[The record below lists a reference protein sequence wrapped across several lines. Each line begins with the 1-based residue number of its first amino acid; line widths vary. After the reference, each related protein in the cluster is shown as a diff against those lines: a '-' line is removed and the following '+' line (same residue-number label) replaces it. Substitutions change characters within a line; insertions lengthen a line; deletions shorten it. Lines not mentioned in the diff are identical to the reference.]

1 MTLTKSEPA
10 ATAVERDTRELA
22 REGEQPHL
30 RAVPVETALAMVY
43 NGLSHAVMMVT
54 PADLEDFAVG
64 FTLSEGI
71 AKSPDDIKAVEIRT
85 HEEGLV
91 AEIEISQSCFEQ
103 IVEGRRNLV
112 GQTGCGLCGIEDLE
126 HAIRSFEPLDNRVA
140 VDRQAI
146 FRAVDG
152 LREHQHLNR
161 QTGAVHAAG
170 FATSKGDYIAVR
182 EDVGRHNALDKLI
195 GFLVRSG
202 RLGEPGMVV
211 LSSRCSFELV
221 QKMLAVRLPVLVT
234 ISAPTSLAMDLARRY
249 RLTLVA
255 LARSDSML
263 VVNDPFDSL

>member
-1 MTLTKSEPA
+1 MTIKKSEPA
-10 ATAVERDTRELA
+10 ATVVERETREVA
-22 REGEQPHL
+22 REGEHPHS
-30 RAVPVETALAMVY
+30 RAVPVETPLAIVY

-71 AKSPDDIKAVEIRT
+71 AKAPDDIKSVEIRT

-91 AEIEISQSCFEQ
+91 AEIEIAPECFEQ
-103 IVEGRRNLV
+103 IIEGRRNLV

-126 HAIRSFEPLDNRVA
+126 HAIRSFEPLDRA
-140 VDRQAI
+140 PALDRQAI

-152 LREHQHLNR
+152 LREHQNLNR

-170 FATSKGDYIAVR
+170 FVTPEGEYLAVR

-202 RLGEPGMVV
+202 RLCEPGMVV

-221 QKMLAVRLPVLVT
+221 QKMLAVRLSVLVT
-234 ISAPTSLAMDLARRY
+234 ISAPTSLAMDLAERY
-249 RLTLVA
+249 RLTLIA

-263 VVNDPFDSL
+263 LINDPFNRL